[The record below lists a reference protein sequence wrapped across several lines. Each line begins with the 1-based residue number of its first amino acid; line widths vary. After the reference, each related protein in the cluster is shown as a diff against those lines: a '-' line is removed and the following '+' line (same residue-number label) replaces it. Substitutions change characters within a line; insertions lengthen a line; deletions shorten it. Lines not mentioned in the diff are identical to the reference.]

1 MESWLFTTHK
11 GVIVA
16 MVVASLLPY
25 AFAMLAKI
33 LGGFTTQDNKNPRQ
47 FLANLSGMA
56 SRANAVQQ
64 NSFESLPLFLTA
76 SVLSLLYFIPIKS
89 LAMFAWLYIV
99 LRILYGVAYLLN
111 WASFRS
117 IVWALSMA
125 CPLFMLY
132 IVFRLS

>member
-25 AFAMLAKI
+25 TFAMLAKI

-89 LAMFAWLYIV
+89 LAMFAWLYVV